1 MKSYIL
7 FRVSCNRTLI
17 ADGCYQSPGP
27 GSEKGPVVSGNGG
40 SNGHPFHVTLD
51 QQSLAEALA
60 KELAENDVSV
70 HAENGNWIVS
80 INEMKADR
88 LVVRVLDATRATLA
102 SQPTA
107 TAFIKL
113 DGREYVMRGEDHS
126 PTA

>member
-1 MKSYIL
+1 M
-7 FRVSCNRTLI
+7 
-17 ADGCYQSPGP
+17 
-27 GSEKGPVVSGNGG
+27 SGNGG
-40 SNGHPFHVTLD
+40 ANGHPFHVTLD
-51 QQSLAEALA
+51 QQRLAEALA

-107 TAFIKL
+107 TALINL
-113 DGREYVMRGEDHS
+113 DGREYVMRGEDQS
-126 PTA
+126 PAA

>member
-1 MKSYIL
+1 MVPESRPG
-7 FRVSCNRTLI
+7 FRERCR
-17 ADGCYQSPGP
+17 A
-27 GSEKGPVVSGNGG
+27 VSGSGG
-40 SNGHPFHVTLD
+40 ANGHPFHVTLD

-60 KELAENDVSV
+60 KELCENDVSV

-107 TAFIKL
+107 TALINL
-113 DGREYVMRGEDHS
+113 DGREYVMRGEDQS
-126 PTA
+126 PAA